1 MQGMRYVYPASL
13 KGNNIMYHKSSFEAG
28 RRTRAVIIT
37 LLQGV
42 VSLAVAYIMYCGIW
56 VIHYGK

>member
-13 KGNNIMYHKSSFEAG
+13 KGYIMYHKSSFDAG
-28 RRTRAVIIT
+28 KRTRTAIIT
-37 LLQGV
+37 LLQIL
-42 VSLAVAYIMYCGIW
+42 VSLAVAYIMYCGLW